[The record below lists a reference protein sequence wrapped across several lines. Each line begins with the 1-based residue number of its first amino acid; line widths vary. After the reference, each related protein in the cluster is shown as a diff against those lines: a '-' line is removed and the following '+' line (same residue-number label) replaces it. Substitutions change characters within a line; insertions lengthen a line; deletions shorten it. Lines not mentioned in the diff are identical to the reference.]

1 MRQFSLLL
9 ILFMGLSVFS
19 FAQPGF
25 DVTKVLADPNTQV
38 FNDGK
43 HTVNSYLYSALES
56 ESACC
61 GNDAIYLEVKI
72 DQQGYVTGAKTLTG
86 KNDCYRK
93 SITDAIKNVRWIHED
108 IRGTRTIYFE
118 VKPVVPCEGSPNEND
133 YTPIVVFNNPYFGD
147 GGAVATNEGAE
158 ETSSGNDLLSDN
170 EGAEEAS
177 STVEETMETVE
188 ETVEETMEETEEVIA
203 DVEETVEETT
213 EAVEETTS
221 DPFAEEGFL
230 TEESFT
236 SNETVEESTS
246 NEETSLLDAKT
257 KNWTNDTEETE
268 STSEP
273 EESFPTEAVVKTVK
287 TQPRR
292 NTGKIS
298 IPPQSKKTYNPID
311 HKPNESHNTTFANVQ
326 PKTAGKTVNF
336 TNQDGIALEIKKGLR
351 AKGICGLANVLAE
364 VTVSP
369 NGDVV
374 SHRVLQTNSE
384 DITSHLPEVLSTIKL
399 ESRDIRYN
407 YPVLVQFKTDILC
420 KDDQKP
426 VDLKGTNYYLNT
438 EGID

>member
-9 ILFMGLSVFS
+9 ILVMGFSLSS

-93 SITDAIKNVRWIHED
+93 SISDAIKNVRWIHED

-118 VKPVVPCEGSPNEND
+118 VKPVVPCGGSPNENE
-133 YTPIVVFNNPYFGD
+133 YSPIVVFNNPYFGD
-147 GGAVATNEGAE
+147 GGAVATNEG
-158 ETSSGNDLLSDN
+158 SDNNGGNLLSDN

-177 STVEETMETVE
+177 STVEEVE
-188 ETVEETMEETEEVIA
+188 EVVETNIEEVEEVVA

-213 EAVEETTS
+213 S
-221 DPFAEEGFL
+221 DPFADEGFL
-230 TEESFT
+230 TEETFT
-236 SNETVEESTS
+236 EPEEVVEEVVESSEPITK
-246 NEETSLLDAKT
+246 LDAKAN
-257 KNWTNDTEETE
+257 NWNNDVEEVV
-268 STSEP
+268 
-273 EESFPTEAVVKTVK
+273 EEVEEMEMPKQAVVKT
-287 TQPRR
+287 TPRR
-292 NTGKIS
+292 NNGKIKL
-298 IPPQSKKTYNPID
+298 PPQADKAYNPVD
-311 HKPNESHNTTFANVQ
+311 HKPTASHNTTFANVQ
-326 PKTAGKTVNF
+326 PTTAGENVKF

-369 NGDVV
+369 QGNVV

-384 DITSHLPEVLSTIKL
+384 DISQYLPEVLSTIQL

-426 VDLKGTNYYLNT
+426 VDLKGTSYYLNT